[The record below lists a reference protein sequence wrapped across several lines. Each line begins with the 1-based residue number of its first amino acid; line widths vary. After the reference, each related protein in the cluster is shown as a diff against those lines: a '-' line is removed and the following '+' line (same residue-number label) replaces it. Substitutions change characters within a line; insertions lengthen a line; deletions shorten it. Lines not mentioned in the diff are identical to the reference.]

1 MPLGYWI
8 LSLYQTKEVLMI
20 NNGKHCV
27 GFLKNSMITN
37 RIMLL
42 RKWLDDKPLKF
53 LTLTHKNSR
62 IDSLVPTFSS
72 VQSLTLVWL
81 FVTPWIP
88 ARQASLV
95 HHQLLEFTQTHVHWV
110 GDAIQ
115 PSHPLSS
122 PSPPALSP
130 SQHQGLFQWVCSSN
144 KVLAKR
150 SEFQLQHQSFQ

>member
-1 MPLGYWI
+1 
-8 LSLYQTKEVLMI
+8 MI

-72 VQSLTLVWL
+72 GQFSRSVLSDSL
-81 FVTPWIP
+81 
-88 ARQASLV
+88 
-95 HHQLLEFTQTHVHWV
+95 
-110 GDAIQ
+110 
-115 PSHPLSS
+115 
-122 PSPPALSP
+122 
-130 SQHQGLFQWVCSSN
+130 
-144 KVLAKR
+144 
-150 SEFQLQHQSFQ
+150 